1 MLGIGTNNAVRLVAA
16 LCLFAT
22 PALAQSFE
30 VTDGDTLKAPWGELY
45 RLHGI
50 DAPELAQECEKE
62 GEPYSCGL
70 EAKEALEAFLEGKE
84 VLCGPIDQDRY
95 SRTLAICLADGAD
108 VGEEMV
114 LQGWALDYPRYSS
127 YEYARAQQW
136 AKALRLGMWAGEF
149 TEPWV
154 WRQERRE

>member
-1 MLGIGTNNAVRLVAA
+1 MIAFLL
-16 LCLFAT
+16 
-22 PALAQSFE
+22 LAQLA
-30 VTDGDTLKAPWGELY
+30 VVDGDTLRAAWGERY
-45 RLHGI
+45 HLHGI
-50 DAPELAQECEKE
+50 DAPEIAQECEKE

-84 VLCGPIDQDRY
+84 VLCESIDQDRY
-95 SRTLAICLADGAD
+95 SRIVAICLADGVD

-136 AKALRLGMWAGEF
+136 AKDRQLGMWAGKF
-149 TEPWV
+149 TEPWI
-154 WRQERRE
+154 WRKERRE

>member
-1 MLGIGTNNAVRLVAA
+1 MIA
-16 LCLFAT
+16 LLL
-22 PALAQSFE
+22 LAQLA
-30 VTDGDTLKAPWGELY
+30 VVDGNTLKAPWGERY

-50 DAPELAQECEKE
+50 DAPELAQQCERD
-62 GEPYSCGL
+62 GALYRCGL
-70 EAKEALEAFLEGKE
+70 VARKALEAFLEGKE
-84 VLCGPIDQDRY
+84 VLCAPIDQDRY
-95 SRTLAICLADGAD
+95 SKTVAICLADGLD

-114 LQGWALDYPRYSS
+114 LQGWALDYPRYSF